1 MSDYKETP
9 LWNNHLSVEQRL
21 DYLIQEMTLEEKLA
35 KLDAMTEQLRKEDI
49 TLEESF
55 SLYKDGMELIK
66 QCNADIDRV
75 EKQVQILNA
84 DGQVTDWDEE

>member
-1 MSDYKETP
+1 
-9 LWNNHLSVEQRL
+9 
-21 DYLIQEMTLEEKLA
+21 MTLEEKLA
-35 KLDAMTEQLRKEDI
+35 NLDAMTEQLRKEDI

>member
-1 MSDYKETP
+1 MRTKGKRTG
-9 LWNNHLSVEQRL
+9 
-21 DYLIQEMTLEEKLA
+21 MTLEEKLA

>member
-1 MSDYKETP
+1 
-9 LWNNHLSVEQRL
+9 
-21 DYLIQEMTLEEKLA
+21 MTLEEKLA

-55 SLYKDGMELIK
+55 SLYKAGMELIK

>member
-1 MSDYKETP
+1 
-9 LWNNHLSVEQRL
+9 
-21 DYLIQEMTLEEKLA
+21 MTLEEKLA
-35 KLDAMTEQLRKEDI
+35 KLDDMTEQLRKEDI

>member
-1 MSDYKETP
+1 
-9 LWNNHLSVEQRL
+9 
-21 DYLIQEMTLEEKLA
+21 MTLEEKLA
-35 KLDAMTEQLRKEDI
+35 KLDAMIEQLRKEDI

>member
-1 MSDYKETP
+1 
-9 LWNNHLSVEQRL
+9 
-21 DYLIQEMTLEEKLA
+21 MTLEEKLA

-55 SLYKDGMELIK
+55 SLDKDGMELIK

>member
-1 MSDYKETP
+1 
-9 LWNNHLSVEQRL
+9 
-21 DYLIQEMTLEEKLA
+21 MTLEEKLA

-66 QCNADIDRV
+66 QCNTDIDRV

>member
-1 MSDYKETP
+1 
-9 LWNNHLSVEQRL
+9 
-21 DYLIQEMTLEEKLA
+21 MTLEEKLA

-55 SLYKDGMELIK
+55 SLYKDGMELIN

>member
-1 MSDYKETP
+1 
-9 LWNNHLSVEQRL
+9 
-21 DYLIQEMTLEEKLA
+21 MTLEEKLA
-35 KLDAMTEQLRKEDI
+35 KLDAMTEQLRKENI

>member
-1 MSDYKETP
+1 
-9 LWNNHLSVEQRL
+9 
-21 DYLIQEMTLEEKLA
+21 MTLEEKLA

-55 SLYKDGMELIK
+55 SQYKDGMELIK

>member
-1 MSDYKETP
+1 
-9 LWNNHLSVEQRL
+9 
-21 DYLIQEMTLEEKLA
+21 MTLEEKLA
-35 KLDAMTEQLRKEDI
+35 KLDAMPEQLRKEDI

>member
-1 MSDYKETP
+1 
-9 LWNNHLSVEQRL
+9 
-21 DYLIQEMTLEEKLA
+21 MTLEEKLA

-66 QCNADIDRV
+66 QCTADIDRV

>member
-1 MSDYKETP
+1 
-9 LWNNHLSVEQRL
+9 
-21 DYLIQEMTLEEKLA
+21 MTLEEKLA

-84 DGQVTDWDEE
+84 DGQVTDWAEE

>member
-1 MSDYKETP
+1 
-9 LWNNHLSVEQRL
+9 
-21 DYLIQEMTLEEKLA
+21 MTLEEKLA
-35 KLDAMTEQLRKEDI
+35 KLDAMTKQLRKEDI

>member
-1 MSDYKETP
+1 
-9 LWNNHLSVEQRL
+9 
-21 DYLIQEMTLEEKLA
+21 MTLEEKLA

-84 DGQVTDWDEE
+84 DGQVTDWDDE

>member
-1 MSDYKETP
+1 
-9 LWNNHLSVEQRL
+9 
-21 DYLIQEMTLEEKLA
+21 MTLEEKLA

-55 SLYKDGMELIK
+55 SLYKYGMELIK

>member
-1 MSDYKETP
+1 
-9 LWNNHLSVEQRL
+9 
-21 DYLIQEMTLEEKLA
+21 MTLEEKLA

-66 QCNADIDRV
+66 QCNADIGRV

>member
-1 MSDYKETP
+1 
-9 LWNNHLSVEQRL
+9 
-21 DYLIQEMTLEEKLA
+21 MTLEEKLA

-66 QCNADIDRV
+66 QCYADIDRV

>member
-1 MSDYKETP
+1 
-9 LWNNHLSVEQRL
+9 
-21 DYLIQEMTLEEKLA
+21 MTLEEKLA
-35 KLDAMTEQLRKEDI
+35 KLDAMTEQLRKKDI

-55 SLYKDGMELIK
+55 SLYKDGMELIR

-84 DGQVTDWDEE
+84 DGQVTDWEEE

>member
-1 MSDYKETP
+1 
-9 LWNNHLSVEQRL
+9 
-21 DYLIQEMTLEEKLA
+21 MTLEEKLA

-49 TLEESF
+49 TLEEGF

>member
-1 MSDYKETP
+1 
-9 LWNNHLSVEQRL
+9 
-21 DYLIQEMTLEEKLA
+21 MTLEEKLA

-75 EKQVQILNA
+75 EKQVQILNV

>member
-1 MSDYKETP
+1 
-9 LWNNHLSVEQRL
+9 
-21 DYLIQEMTLEEKLA
+21 MTLEEKLA

-66 QCNADIDRV
+66 QCNADIDKV

>member
-1 MSDYKETP
+1 
-9 LWNNHLSVEQRL
+9 
-21 DYLIQEMTLEEKLA
+21 MTLEEKLA

-55 SLYKDGMELIK
+55 SLYKDGMEIIK

>member
-1 MSDYKETP
+1 
-9 LWNNHLSVEQRL
+9 
-21 DYLIQEMTLEEKLA
+21 MTLEEKLA

-84 DGQVTDWDEE
+84 DGTLGEME

>member
-1 MSDYKETP
+1 
-9 LWNNHLSVEQRL
+9 
-21 DYLIQEMTLEEKLA
+21 MTLEEKLA

-55 SLYKDGMELIK
+55 SLYKDGMELIR

>member
-1 MSDYKETP
+1 
-9 LWNNHLSVEQRL
+9 
-21 DYLIQEMTLEEKLA
+21 MTLEEKLA

-66 QCNADIDRV
+66 QCNADINRV

-84 DGQVTDWDEE
+84 DGQITDWDEE

>member
-1 MSDYKETP
+1 
-9 LWNNHLSVEQRL
+9 
-21 DYLIQEMTLEEKLA
+21 MTLEEKLA

-66 QCNADIDRV
+66 QCNADIAKV

-84 DGQVTDWDEE
+84 DGQVTDWEEE

>member
-1 MSDYKETP
+1 
-9 LWNNHLSVEQRL
+9 
-21 DYLIQEMTLEEKLA
+21 MTLEEKLA

-75 EKQVQILNA
+75 EKQVQILNE

>member
-1 MSDYKETP
+1 
-9 LWNNHLSVEQRL
+9 
-21 DYLIQEMTLEEKLA
+21 MTLEEKLA
-35 KLDAMTEQLRKEDI
+35 KLDAMTAQLRKEDI

>member
-1 MSDYKETP
+1 
-9 LWNNHLSVEQRL
+9 
-21 DYLIQEMTLEEKLA
+21 MTLEEKLA

-84 DGQVTDWDEE
+84 DGQVPDWDEE

>member
-1 MSDYKETP
+1 
-9 LWNNHLSVEQRL
+9 
-21 DYLIQEMTLEEKLA
+21 MTLEEKLA

-66 QCNADIDRV
+66 QCNADIDRE
-75 EKQVQILNA
+75 EKQEQILNA

>member
-1 MSDYKETP
+1 M
-9 LWNNHLSVEQRL
+9 
-21 DYLIQEMTLEEKLA
+21 EEKLA